1 MRTTLAPSL
10 LQLFCAGEEDAFI
23 PPHHSRQLFA
33 AYAGDKN
40 YISVPGGH
48 NDPRPRFFMDSAGIF
63 LKNVLRIPEDEGF
76 ALEDP
81 SSGSGGSALRIRAGG
96 SAATNVDGGVRARHP
111 TIAAAFMAALD
122 DAEGAPSRGYSGLE
136 LAAVRAAA
144 AEALEN
150 EMLQRAIIASMLPSS
165 PPPIAREP
173 ERKSLG
179 NAPAATAAS
188 GSALSAGRD
197 GGDAAAAASVTGA
210 VHASASSARAPA
222 SSLEPPWPSAAI
234 AEMLSGPDDDHDE
247 EREAQREAEEKQMT
261 LALALSLVEAQQ
273 QQNSPAAEQKS
284 VG

>member
-173 ERKSLG
+173 ERESLG

-197 GGDAAAAASVTGA
+197 GGDAAAASVTGA

>member
-179 NAPAATAAS
+179 TAPAATAAS

-197 GGDAAAAASVTGA
+197 GGDAAAASVTGA